1 MIYRG
6 RILNLRV
13 DDVTVVNGIS
23 KREIIEHNGGSVIAA
38 VTKDN
43 RMVMVRQFRKPA
55 GKVLLEAPAGKRD
68 GNEALIDTAIRE
80 LREETGY
87 TAREMKLLT
96 RMYTSPGYSTE
107 VLGIFLATGITPGV
121 SDPDENEA
129 LDVVHY
135 PVRELVAMV
144 MSSEIEDGK
153 SQAAI
158 LMAARELG
166 I

>member
-1 MIYRG
+1 MY
-6 RILNLRV
+6 
-13 DDVTVVNGIS
+13 
-23 KREIIEHNGGSVIAA
+23 
-38 VTKDN
+38 
-43 RMVMVRQFRKPA
+43 
-55 GKVLLEAPAGKRD
+55 
-68 GNEALIDTAIRE
+68 ALS
-80 LREETGY
+80 
-87 TAREMKLLT
+87 
-96 RMYTSPGYSTE
+96 SPGYSTE
-107 VLGIFLATGITPGV
+107 ILGIFLATGITPGV

-144 MSSEIEDGK
+144 MSGEIEDGK